1 MMYVLALDVSM
12 GKSYVV
18 IYHENTCLFEQEI
31 LHDKTHFNALLQE
44 IYALPE
50 RPQIVFE
57 ATGVYSRVIE
67 TFCQKNH
74 FAYCLLNPL
83 EAKRQLNIDLR
94 SVKTDKRDAH
104 RLAQTHGQFLRK
116 QKQSQTEVYKQTR
129 DFARFYQ
136 QIERDIK
143 RTRMN
148 LHTALQ
154 LTFPELETLFTN
166 RLSKLALNLVELFPH
181 PDYLA
186 HLSQTKVKNVLKKNT
201 DKKISD
207 QKALAKAQT
216 LLSLAQNSYPAE
228 SGQSISVQKVVYYAQ
243 QLKQLLVTKEQLAK
257 QLVDIAKQTIEF
269 DFYQSIPGIGELS
282 AGLIIGELGDIR
294 RFSSHK
300 QLNAFVGVDT
310 RRYQSGKYTAKEHM
324 NKHGNPKARKNL
336 YFIMM
341 NMIRQQAAGPNH
353 LVDYYYKL
361 KTQPSPKKHKVAL
374 VACINK
380 LLKCLHSMVRHSSPY
395 DYSYTASNDQ

>member
-1 MMYVLALDVSM
+1 MYVLALDVSM
-12 GKSYVV
+12 GKSYAV
-18 IYHENTCLFEQEI
+18 IYHETTCLFEQEI
-31 LHDKTHFNALLQE
+31 LHDKPYFCQLLQE

-83 EAKRQLNIDLR
+83 EAKRQLNSDLR

-104 RLAQTHGQFLRK
+104 RLAQTHSQFLRK
-116 QKQSQTEVYKQTR
+116 QKQQSSEIYEQTR
-129 DFARFYQ
+129 DLARFYQ
-136 QIERDIK
+136 QIESDIK
-143 RTRMN
+143 HMRMN
-148 LHTALQ
+148 LHTVLQ

-181 PDYLA
+181 PAYLVG
-186 HLSQTKVKNVLKKNT
+186 LSQTKVKNLLKKNT

-243 QLKQLLVTKEQLAK
+243 QLKQLAAQLIEA
-257 QLVDIAKQTIEF
+257 AKQTEEF
-269 DFYQSIPGIGELS
+269 DLYQSIPGIGELS

-310 RRYQSGKYTAKEHM
+310 RRYQSGKYIAQEHM

-341 NMIRQQAAGPNH
+341 NMIRQQAAAPNH
-353 LVDYYYKL
+353 IVDYYYKL
-361 KTQPSPKKHKVAL
+361 KTQPSSKKHKVAL

-380 LLKCLHSMVRHSSPY
+380 LLKCRHSMVRHSSTY

>member
-1 MMYVLALDVSM
+1 MYVLALDVSM
-12 GKSYVV
+12 GKSYAV
-18 IYHENTCLFEQEI
+18 IYHETTCLFEQEI
-31 LHDKTHFNALLQE
+31 LHDKPYFCQLLQE
-44 IYALPE
+44 IYVFPE

-83 EAKRQLNIDLR
+83 EAKRQLNSDLR

-104 RLAQTHGQFLRK
+104 RLAQTHSQFLRK
-116 QKQSQTEVYKQTR
+116 QKQQSSEIYEQTR
-129 DFARFYQ
+129 DLARFYQ
-136 QIERDIK
+136 QIESDIK
-143 RTRMN
+143 HMRMH

-181 PDYLA
+181 PAYLVG
-186 HLSQTKVKNVLKKNT
+186 LSQTKVKNLLKKNT

-216 LLSLAQNSYPAE
+216 LLSLAQNSYTAE

-243 QLKQLLVTKEQLAK
+243 QLKQLLTTKEQLAA
-257 QLVDIAKQTIEF
+257 QLIEAAKQTEEF
-269 DFYQSIPGIGELS
+269 DLYQSIPG
-282 AGLIIGELGDIR
+282 IGELGDIR

-310 RRYQSGKYTAKEHM
+310 RRYQSGKYIAQEHM
-324 NKHGNPKARKNL
+324 NKRGNPKARKNL

-341 NMIRQQAAGPNH
+341 NMIRQQAAAPNH
-353 LVDYYYKL
+353 IVDYYYKL
-361 KTQPSPKKHKVAL
+361 KTQPSPKKHKVEL

-380 LLKCLHSMVRHSSPY
+380 LLKCLHSMVRHSSTY

>member
-1 MMYVLALDVSM
+1 MYILALDVSM

-18 IYHENTCLFEQEI
+18 IYHETTCLFEQEI

-50 RPQIVFE
+50 RQQIVFE

-74 FAYCLLNPL
+74 FTYCLLNPL
-83 EAKRQLNIDLR
+83 EAKRQLNSDLR

-116 QKQSQTEVYKQTR
+116 QKQSEIYEQTR
-129 DFARFYQ
+129 YLARFYQ
-136 QIERDIK
+136 QIESDIK
-143 RTRMN
+143 HMRMN

-166 RLSKLALNLVELFPH
+166 RLSKLALNLVELFLH

-186 HLSQTKVKNVLKKNT
+186 HLSQTKLKNVLKKNT
-201 DKKISD
+201 DKKISN

-228 SGQSISVQKVVYYAQ
+228 PIQSISVQKVVYYAR
-243 QLKQLLVTKEQLAK
+243 QLKQLLMTKEQLTK
-257 QLVDIAKQTIEF
+257 QLVETAKRTIEF

-294 RFSSHK
+294 RFSTHK

-310 RRYQSGKYTAKEHM
+310 RRYQSGKYIAQEHM

-336 YFIMM
+336 YFIVM

-353 LVDYYYKL
+353 IVDYYYKL

-374 VACINK
+374 IACINK
-380 LLKCLHSMVRHSSPY
+380 LLKCLYSMVRHSSTY
-395 DYSYTASNDQ
+395 DYSYTVSNDQ

>member
-1 MMYVLALDVSM
+1 MYVLVSDVSM

-18 IYHENTCLFEQEI
+18 IYHETTCLFGQEI

-74 FAYCLLNPL
+74 FTYCLLNPL
-83 EAKRQLNIDLR
+83 EAKRQLNSDLR

-116 QKQSQTEVYKQTR
+116 QKQSQSEIYKQTR
-129 DFARFYQ
+129 DLACFYQ
-136 QIERDIK
+136 QIESDIK
-143 RTRMN
+143 HMRMN

-154 LTFPELETLFTN
+154 LTFPELGTLFTN

-186 HLSQTKVKNVLKKNT
+186 HLSQNKLKNVLKKNT
-201 DKKISD
+201 DKKISN

-216 LLSLAQNSYPAE
+216 LLSLAQNSYLAE
-228 SGQSISVQKVVYYAQ
+228 SIQSISVQKVVYYAR
-243 QLKQLLVTKEQLAK
+243 QLKQLLMTKEQLTK
-257 QLVDIAKQTIEF
+257 QLVETAKQTIEF
-269 DFYQSIPGIGELS
+269 GFYQSIPGIGELS

-294 RFSSHK
+294 RFSTHK

-310 RRYQSGKYTAKEHM
+310 RRYQSGKYIAQEHM

-341 NMIRQQAAGPNH
+341 NMIRQQAAASNH
-353 LVDYYYKL
+353 IVDYYYKL

-380 LLKCLHSMVRHSSPY
+380 LLKCLHSMVRHSSTY

>member
-1 MMYVLALDVSM
+1 MKIMYVLALDVSM
-12 GKSYVV
+12 GKSYAV
-18 IYHENTCLFEQEI
+18 IYHETTCLFEQEI
-31 LHDKTHFNALLQE
+31 LHDKPYFCQLLQE
-44 IYALPE
+44 IYVFPE

-83 EAKRQLNIDLR
+83 EAKRQLNSDLR

-104 RLAQTHGQFLRK
+104 RLAQTHSQFLRK
-116 QKQSQTEVYKQTR
+116 QKQQSSEIYEQTR
-129 DFARFYQ
+129 DLARFYQ
-136 QIERDIK
+136 QIESDIK
-143 RTRMN
+143 HMRMH

-181 PDYLA
+181 PAYLVG
-186 HLSQTKVKNVLKKNT
+186 LSQTKVKNLLKKNT

-216 LLSLAQNSYPAE
+216 LLSLAQNSYTAE

-243 QLKQLLVTKEQLAK
+243 QLKQLLTTKEQLAA
-257 QLVDIAKQTIEF
+257 QLIEAAKQTEEF
-269 DFYQSIPGIGELS
+269 DLYQSIPG
-282 AGLIIGELGDIR
+282 IGELGDIR

-310 RRYQSGKYTAKEHM
+310 RRYQSGKYIAQEHM
-324 NKHGNPKARKNL
+324 NKRGNPKARKNL

-341 NMIRQQAAGPNH
+341 NMIRQQAAAPNH
-353 LVDYYYKL
+353 IVDYYYKL
-361 KTQPSPKKHKVAL
+361 KTQPSPKKHKVEL

-380 LLKCLHSMVRHSSPY
+380 LLKCLHSMVRHSSTY

>member
-1 MMYVLALDVSM
+1 MKIMYVLALDVSM
-12 GKSYVV
+12 GKSYAV
-18 IYHENTCLFEQEI
+18 IYHETTCLFEQEI
-31 LHDKTHFNALLQE
+31 LHDKPYFCQLLQE
-44 IYALPE
+44 IYVLPE

-83 EAKRQLNIDLR
+83 EAKRQLNSDLR

-104 RLAQTHGQFLRK
+104 RLAQTHSQFLRK
-116 QKQSQTEVYKQTR
+116 QKQQSSEIYEQTR
-129 DFARFYQ
+129 DLARFYQ
-136 QIERDIK
+136 QIESDIK
-143 RTRMN
+143 HMRMH

-181 PDYLA
+181 PAYLVG
-186 HLSQTKVKNVLKKNT
+186 LSQTKVKNLLKKNT

-216 LLSLAQNSYPAE
+216 LLSLAQNSYTAE

-243 QLKQLLVTKEQLAK
+243 QLKQLLTTKEQLAA
-257 QLVDIAKQTIEF
+257 QLIEAAKQTEEF
-269 DFYQSIPGIGELS
+269 DLYQIIPG
-282 AGLIIGELGDIR
+282 IGELGDIR

-310 RRYQSGKYTAKEHM
+310 RRYQSGKYIAQEHM
-324 NKHGNPKARKNL
+324 NKRGNPKARKNL

-341 NMIRQQAAGPNH
+341 NMIRQQAAAPNH
-353 LVDYYYKL
+353 IVDYYYKL

-380 LLKCLHSMVRHSSPY
+380 LLKCLHSMVRHSSTY

>member
-1 MMYVLALDVSM
+1 MYVLALDVSM
-12 GKSYVV
+12 RKSYAV
-18 IYHENTCLFEQEI
+18 IYHETTCLFEQEI
-31 LHDKTHFNALLQE
+31 LHDKPYFCQLLQE

-74 FAYCLLNPL
+74 FDYCLLNPL
-83 EAKRQLNIDLR
+83 EAKRQLNSDLR
-94 SVKTDKRDAH
+94 SVKTDKQDAH
-104 RLAQTHGQFLRK
+104 RLAQTHSQFLRK
-116 QKQSQTEVYKQTR
+116 QKQQSSEIYEQTR
-129 DFARFYQ
+129 DLARFYQ
-136 QIERDIK
+136 QIESDIK
-143 RTRMN
+143 HMRMN
-148 LHTALQ
+148 LHTVLQ

-181 PDYLA
+181 PAYLVG
-186 HLSQTKVKNVLKKNT
+186 LSQTKVKNLLKKNT
-201 DKKISD
+201 DK
-207 QKALAKAQT
+207 KALAKAQT

-243 QLKQLLVTKEQLAK
+243 QLKQLLTTKEQLAA
-257 QLVDIAKQTIEF
+257 QLIEAAKQTEEF
-269 DFYQSIPGIGELS
+269 DLYQSIPGIDELS

-300 QLNAFVGVDT
+300 QLNAFVSVDT
-310 RRYQSGKYTAKEHM
+310 RRYQSGKYIVQEHM

-341 NMIRQQAAGPNH
+341 NMIRQQAAAPNH
-353 LVDYYYKL
+353 IVDYYYKL

-380 LLKCLHSMVRHSSPY
+380 LLKCLHSMVRHSSTY

>member
-12 GKSYVV
+12 GKSYAV
-18 IYHENTCLFEQEI
+18 IYHETTCLFEQEI
-31 LHDKTHFNALLQE
+31 LHDKPYFCQLLQE
-44 IYALPE
+44 IYVFPE

-83 EAKRQLNIDLR
+83 EAKRQLNSDLR

-104 RLAQTHGQFLRK
+104 RLAQTHSQFLRK
-116 QKQSQTEVYKQTR
+116 QKQQSSEIYEQTR
-129 DFARFYQ
+129 DLARFYQ
-136 QIERDIK
+136 QIESDIK
-143 RTRMN
+143 HMRMH

-181 PDYLA
+181 PAYLVG
-186 HLSQTKVKNVLKKNT
+186 LSQTKVKNLLKKNT

-216 LLSLAQNSYPAE
+216 LLSLAQNSYTAE

-243 QLKQLLVTKEQLAK
+243 QLKQLLTTKEQLAA
-257 QLVDIAKQTIEF
+257 QLIEAAKQTEEF
-269 DFYQSIPGIGELS
+269 DLYQSIPG
-282 AGLIIGELGDIR
+282 IGELGDIR

-310 RRYQSGKYTAKEHM
+310 RRYQSGKYIAQEHM
-324 NKHGNPKARKNL
+324 NKRGNPKARKNL

-341 NMIRQQAAGPNH
+341 NMIRQQAAAPNH
-353 LVDYYYKL
+353 IVDYYYKL
-361 KTQPSPKKHKVAL
+361 KTQPSPKKHKVEL

-380 LLKCLHSMVRHSSPY
+380 LLKCLHSMVRHSSTY

>member
-1 MMYVLALDVSM
+1 MYVLVSDVSM

-18 IYHENTCLFEQEI
+18 IYHETTCLFGQEI

-74 FAYCLLNPL
+74 FTYCLLNPL
-83 EAKRQLNIDLR
+83 EAKRQLNSDLR

-116 QKQSQTEVYKQTR
+116 QKQSQSEIYKQTC
-129 DFARFYQ
+129 DLACFYQ
-136 QIERDIK
+136 QIESDIK
-143 RTRMN
+143 HMRMN

-154 LTFPELETLFTN
+154 LTFPELGTLFTN

-186 HLSQTKVKNVLKKNT
+186 HLSQNKLKNVLKKNT
-201 DKKISD
+201 DKKISN

-216 LLSLAQNSYPAE
+216 LLSLAQNSYLAE
-228 SGQSISVQKVVYYAQ
+228 SIQSISVQKVVYYAR
-243 QLKQLLVTKEQLAK
+243 QLKQLLMTKEQLTK
-257 QLVDIAKQTIEF
+257 QLVETAKQTIEF
-269 DFYQSIPGIGELS
+269 GFYQSIPGIGELS

-294 RFSSHK
+294 RFSTHK

-310 RRYQSGKYTAKEHM
+310 RRYQSGKYIAQEHM

-341 NMIRQQAAGPNH
+341 NMIRQQAAAPNH
-353 LVDYYYKL
+353 IVDYYYKL

-380 LLKCLHSMVRHSSPY
+380 LLKCLHSMVRHSSTY

>member
-1 MMYVLALDVSM
+1 MYVLALDVSM
-12 GKSYVV
+12 GKSYAV
-18 IYHENTCLFEQEI
+18 IYHETTCLFEQEI
-31 LHDKTHFNALLQE
+31 LHDKIHFNALLQE

-104 RLAQTHGQFLRK
+104 RLAQTHGQFLWK
-116 QKQSQTEVYKQTR
+116 QKQSQSEIYEQTR
-129 DFARFYQ
+129 DLARFYQ
-136 QIERDIK
+136 QVESDIK
-143 RTRMN
+143 RMRMN

-166 RLSKLALNLVELFPH
+166 RLSKLALNLVEFFPH

-186 HLSQTKVKNVLKKNT
+186 HLSPTKVKNVLKKNT

-207 QKALAKAQT
+207 QK
-216 LLSLAQNSYPAE
+216 
-228 SGQSISVQKVVYYAQ
+228 VVYYAR
-243 QLKQLLVTKEQLAK
+243 QLKQLLMTKDQL
-257 QLVDIAKQTIEF
+257 AKQTIEF

-310 RRYQSGKYTAKEHM
+310 RRYQPGKYTAKEHM

-353 LVDYYYKL
+353 IVDYYYKL

-374 VACINK
+374 IACINK
-380 LLKCLHSMVRHSSPY
+380 LLKCLHSMVRHSILY

>member
-1 MMYVLALDVSM
+1 
-12 GKSYVV
+12 
-18 IYHENTCLFEQEI
+18 
-31 LHDKTHFNALLQE
+31 
-44 IYALPE
+44 
-50 RPQIVFE
+50 
-57 ATGVYSRVIE
+57 
-67 TFCQKNH
+67 
-74 FAYCLLNPL
+74 
-83 EAKRQLNIDLR
+83 
-94 SVKTDKRDAH
+94 
-104 RLAQTHGQFLRK
+104 
-116 QKQSQTEVYKQTR
+116 
-129 DFARFYQ
+129 
-136 QIERDIK
+136 
-143 RTRMN
+143 
-148 LHTALQ
+148 
-154 LTFPELETLFTN
+154 
-166 RLSKLALNLVELFPH
+166 
-181 PDYLA
+181 
-186 HLSQTKVKNVLKKNT
+186 
-201 DKKISD
+201 
-207 QKALAKAQT
+207 
-216 LLSLAQNSYPAE
+216 
-228 SGQSISVQKVVYYAQ
+228 
-243 QLKQLLVTKEQLAK
+243 
-257 QLVDIAKQTIEF
+257 IAKQTIEF

-324 NKHGNPKARKNL
+324 NKYGNPKARKNL

>member
-1 MMYVLALDVSM
+1 MYVLVSDVSM

-18 IYHENTCLFEQEI
+18 IYHETTCLFGQEI

-74 FAYCLLNPL
+74 FTYCVLNPL
-83 EAKRQLNIDLR
+83 EAKRQLNSDLR

-116 QKQSQTEVYKQTR
+116 QKQSQSEIYKQTR
-129 DFARFYQ
+129 DLACFYQ
-136 QIERDIK
+136 QIESDIK
-143 RTRMN
+143 HMRMN

-154 LTFPELETLFTN
+154 LTFPELGTLFTN

-186 HLSQTKVKNVLKKNT
+186 HLSQNKLKNVLKKNT
-201 DKKISD
+201 DKKISN

-216 LLSLAQNSYPAE
+216 LLSLAQNSYLAE
-228 SGQSISVQKVVYYAQ
+228 SIQSISVQKVVYYAR
-243 QLKQLLVTKEQLAK
+243 QLKQLLMTKEQLTK
-257 QLVDIAKQTIEF
+257 QLVETAKQTIEF
-269 DFYQSIPGIGELS
+269 GFYQSIPGIGELS

-294 RFSSHK
+294 RFSTHK

-310 RRYQSGKYTAKEHM
+310 RRYQSGKYIAQEHM

-341 NMIRQQAAGPNH
+341 NMIRQQAAAPNH
-353 LVDYYYKL
+353 IVDYYYKL

-380 LLKCLHSMVRHSSPY
+380 LLKCLHSMVRHSSTY

>member
-1 MMYVLALDVSM
+1 MSKESFRL
-12 GKSYVV
+12 
-18 IYHENTCLFEQEI
+18 LFIKPFRSE
-31 LHDKTHFNALLQE
+31 K
-44 IYALPE
+44 
-50 RPQIVFE
+50 
-57 ATGVYSRVIE
+57 
-67 TFCQKNH
+67 
-74 FAYCLLNPL
+74 
-83 EAKRQLNIDLR
+83 QLNIDLR
-94 SVKTDKRDAH
+94 SVKTDKQDAH

-257 QLVDIAKQTIEF
+257 QLVEIAKQTIEF

>member
-1 MMYVLALDVSM
+1 MYVLALDVSM
-12 GKSYVV
+12 RKSYAV
-18 IYHENTCLFEQEI
+18 IYHETTCLFEQEI
-31 LHDKTHFNALLQE
+31 LHDKPYFCQLLQE

-74 FAYCLLNPL
+74 FDYCLLNPL
-83 EAKRQLNIDLR
+83 EAKRQLNSDLR

-104 RLAQTHGQFLRK
+104 RLAQTHSQFLRK
-116 QKQSQTEVYKQTR
+116 QKQQSSEIYEQTR
-129 DFARFYQ
+129 NLARFYQ
-136 QIERDIK
+136 QIESDIK
-143 RTRMN
+143 HMRMN
-148 LHTALQ
+148 LHTVLQ

-181 PDYLA
+181 PAYLVG
-186 HLSQTKVKNVLKKNT
+186 LSQTKVKNLLKKNT
-201 DKKISD
+201 DK
-207 QKALAKAQT
+207 KALAKAQT

-243 QLKQLLVTKEQLAK
+243 QLKQLLTTKEQLAA
-257 QLVDIAKQTIEF
+257 QLIEAAKQTEEF
-269 DFYQSIPGIGELS
+269 DLYQSIPGIDELS

-310 RRYQSGKYTAKEHM
+310 RRYQSGKYIAQEHM
-324 NKHGNPKARKNL
+324 NKHENPKARKNL

-341 NMIRQQAAGPNH
+341 NMIWQQAAAPNH
-353 LVDYYYKL
+353 IVDYYYKL

-374 VACINK
+374 IACINK
-380 LLKCLHSMVRHSSPY
+380 LLKCLHSMVRHSSTY